1 MAREFSLTPVTYRGD
16 TKPLAQWANDL
27 QIPYETLRMRLSRGE
42 TDPERLLRP
51 SRGYWRDPATPVKKC
66 DLSVLDDM
74 FPYAT
79 VDKLRE
85 VARQSGL
92 SPLQVVQKIVT
103 KKLDELVPDQP
114 KTN

>member
-1 MAREFSLTPVTYRGD
+1 
-16 TKPLAQWANDL
+16 
-27 QIPYETLRMRLSRGE
+27 
-42 TDPERLLRP
+42 
-51 SRGYWRDPATPVKKC
+51 
-66 DLSVLDDM
+66 M